1 MSLLFSFNL
10 DSFAMPLSFREIKT
24 AAFTVPFL
32 FSPLLP
38 PLPRPVLFSANTR
51 GTKMRTNQ
59 YSPTYLVI
67 IICKKRNPWKNGSVP
82 SFHSFPRTRRNLC
95 HDRDS
100 RTNRIQRFVVG
111 ETKEAASELV
121 RLFQSRRVKFF
132 ARRICMHFLPESANR
147 LESFELLRGITY
159 RLISFSRLSPP
170 QNKTTGI
177 IVENSSS
184 RRRFRRRTESVKAGI

>member
-1 MSLLFSFNL
+1 MKSKPRLLPFHFSFL
-10 DSFAMPLSFREIKT
+10 P
-24 AAFTVPFL
+24 
-32 FSPLLP
+32 SPLLS
-38 PLPRPVLFSANTR
+38 PLPVLFSANTR